1 MRAVFWLVTAVA
13 AGVLVPFAITNR
25 APASLGLW
33 PFPFVLD
40 TPVYLLVL
48 LTLLAGCIIGGA
60 GAWLAGHRVRRDLR
74 RQRRRVAALER
85 ELAATQAQ
93 LADRSQAA
101 DLRLPSEPVSARARA
116 PAALTQC

>member
-13 AGVLVPFAITNR
+13 AVVLVPFAVTNR
-25 APASLGLW
+25 APVPLGLW
-33 PFPFVLD
+33 PLPFVLE

-48 LTLLAGCIIGGA
+48 LTLLAGFILGAA

-85 ELAATQAQ
+85 ELVATQAQ
-93 LADRSQAA
+93 LADRSQGAE
-101 DLRLPSEPVSARARA
+101 LRSSTGPVSARV
-116 PAALTQC
+116 PAALTQS

>member
-74 RQRRRVAALER
+74 RQRRRVTALER

-101 DLRLPSEPVSARARA
+101 ELRLTTAPVNARA
-116 PAALTQC
+116 PAALTQS